1 MVAENAAQYPLG
13 SHQRWIETLFLLG
26 APFLITYI
34 LAWILFHSLA
44 VAWLFYYLI
53 VMASVFTLGF
63 SILID
68 RPEPPSMAKQDHA
81 CQDR

>member
-13 SHQRWIETLFLLG
+13 SHRRWVETLFLLG

-34 LAWILFHSLA
+34 LAWIFFHSLA
-44 VAWLFYYLI
+44 TSCLFYYLI

-68 RPEPPSMAKQDHA
+68 GPSHFHG
-81 CQDR
+81 